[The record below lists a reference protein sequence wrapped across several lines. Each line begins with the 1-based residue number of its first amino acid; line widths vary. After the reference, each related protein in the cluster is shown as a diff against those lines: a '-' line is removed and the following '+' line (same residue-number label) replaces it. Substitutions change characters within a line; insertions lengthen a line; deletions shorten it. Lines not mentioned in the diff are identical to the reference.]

1 CISYITLTILS
12 LILLSLFFF
21 FNDTAT
27 TEIYTLSL
35 HDALPISYEK
45 AILSEIDSG
54 RSVRVHASFAARS
67 GIAEDEDHARTGLC
81 AHQPEPTVQS
91 GRYGGDHRDRRGN
104 HRYWR
109 RRFSRC
115 TETVCR
121 AADRAGPAA
130 YRTAVAGHVAVVLLS
145 SWARKRTCAR
155 RARSCAVGHQR
166 QGAETA
172 GSRNPGWHGAELLRV
187 LQH

>member
-1 CISYITLTILS
+1 E
-12 LILLSLFFF
+12 
-21 FNDTAT
+21 A
-27 TEIYTLSL
+27 
-35 HDALPISYEK
+35 YEK

-145 SWARKRTCAR
+145 SWAGKRRCAR
-155 RARSCAVGHQR
+155 RALSCAVGELRH
-166 QGAETA
+166 GAGLV
-172 GSRNPGWHGAELLRV
+172 GSRYAGRCGGALL
-187 LQH
+187 